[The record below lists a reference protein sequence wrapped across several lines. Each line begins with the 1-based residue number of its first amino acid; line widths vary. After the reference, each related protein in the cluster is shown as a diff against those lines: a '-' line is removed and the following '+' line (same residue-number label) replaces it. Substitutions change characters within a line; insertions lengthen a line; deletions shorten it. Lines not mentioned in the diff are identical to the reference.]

1 MSTAVPILPPPLRE
15 GDRLTRDEFLRRW
28 DAMPD
33 LKHAELI
40 DGVVHMP
47 SPVAYPHNRLHAV
60 LTAWLANYEAV
71 TPGCETGSDG
81 TWLMGPLDAPQPD
94 LTLRIRPDHGG
105 QSSIVNHYL
114 AGAPELA
121 VEVSHSTSARDL
133 GAKANLYL
141 RYGVREY
148 LAVLTK
154 PEVIWRENVKGRWRR
169 IPLDPDGILRSRAF
183 LGLWLDVDALYKSD
197 VKRLLAVVQQGAASQ
212 EHTAFTSLLASRRK

>member
-47 SPVAYPHNRLHAV
+47 SPVAYPHGSLHQ
-60 LTAWLANYEAV
+60 LLSAWLGNYCAE
-71 TPGCETGSDG
+71 TPGCDG
-81 TWLMGPLDAPQPD
+81 AVDCTWLMGPLDVPQPD

-105 QSSIVNHYL
+105 QSSIVNQYL

-121 VEVSHSTSARDL
+121 AEVSHSTSARDL

-169 IPLDPDGILRSRAF
+169 MPVDPDGILRSRAF
-183 LGLWLDVDALYKSD
+183 PGLWLDVDALYKSD
-197 VKRLLAVVQQGAASQ
+197 VKRLLTVVQQGVASP
-212 EHTAFTSLLASRRK
+212 EHAAFTSLLASRTK